1 MAARWP
7 PLAAL
12 CATVFCLAT
21 LENRAVIA
29 GSPAAPLDTLATTS
43 SDPIAPYQPR
53 WAAPDGWS
61 TLTAQLDRLH
71 QAAVPRR
78 CRPPVIESGP
88 RGRAPGGQATAGWR
102 IDAKPLV
109 IASAGWRPRR
119 IPAPL
124 FEFRP
129 LEDGETHLR
138 WRLETGFDV
147 ALPEGFRL
155 YLRVDVDSDPLLD
168 PTSRTKQYRQIDA
181 AVQSPTASFSYR
193 SGRWQI
199 GLGRNWQRW
208 GPGWT
213 GSLLLDNHHPPRD
226 GWDLVYRGDRWAAR
240 YFLQRLDHATVATAE
255 GVTTI
260 FQRYLAAHRIDFA
273 VGQRLRLALTETA
286 LIATDG
292 AVPFWALVPILPWA
306 LAQQEDRPSIEIA
319 NINWGADVIWN
330 VTDAWTIYG
339 QFLLDDY
346 MLDSADRVLHPDR
359 LALLTGITW
368 HGTNGAWRMLAAGME
383 LSHIDTWTY
392 RHRSGIASY
401 QAWGTPL
408 GHPAGPDSDT
418 ATGFASWQSHD
429 GAMRLVMWGRWYRE
443 GPLGLDSGI
452 SDDSPISPPDPS
464 VVDWRQLGIVATL
477 PGPLGSRLDLRG
489 GWTDTATTA
498 PAAALEPSAGTPLP
512 ASRWWGA
519 VTVELPL
526 RPISGSL

>member
-1 MAARWP
+1 
-7 PLAAL
+7 
-12 CATVFCLAT
+12 LAT
-21 LENRAVIA
+21 APHDTLQTTSSV
-29 GSPAAPLDTLATTS
+29 PAAPYESL
-43 SDPIAPYQPR
+43 
-53 WAAPDGWS
+53 WMAPDGWDA
-61 TLTAQLDRLH
+61 LTAQLDRLH
-71 QAAVPRR
+71 HAPVPDHF
-78 CRPPVIESGP
+78 RPPLTESGP
-88 RGRAPGGQATAGWR
+88 QAPAPGSHEAARWR
-102 IDAKPLV
+102 IDVKPLA

-129 LEDGETHLR
+129 VDDGETHLR

-147 ALPEGFRL
+147 VLPEGFRL
-155 YLRVDVDSDPLLD
+155 YLRVDVDSDPVLD
-168 PTSRTKQYRQIDA
+168 PTFRNKEYRQIDA
-181 AVQSPTASFSYR
+181 AVQIPTASVSYR

-199 GLGRNWQRW
+199 GLGRNWRRW

-213 GSLLLDNHHPPRD
+213 GSLLLDNHHPPGD
-226 GWDLVYRGDRWAAR
+226 GWDLIYRGDRWAAR
-240 YFLQRLDHATVATAE
+240 YFLERLDHATVAAD
-255 GVTTI
+255 GVTTS
-260 FQRYLAAHRIDFA
+260 FQRYLAGHRLDFA
-273 VGQRLRLALTETA
+273 VGQRLRFALTETA
-286 LIATDG
+286 LIAADG

-306 LAQQEDRPSIEIA
+306 LAQQEDRPSNEIA

-346 MLDSADRVLHPDR
+346 MLDSADRILHPDR

-383 LSHIDTWTY
+383 FSHIDTWTY

-452 SDDSPISPPDPS
+452 TEDSPILPPDPS

-498 PAAALEPSAGTPLP
+498 PAAALEPPAGAPLP

-519 VTVELPL
+519 LTVELPL